1 MYGVSQRNF
10 FCELMSIFVDC
21 EHPWQIPVTIVG
33 MELCQQYSFRIN
45 NGPGCPQSLVNIHKI
60 DLQLVLAGESGCDEP
75 EMRAL
80 IDVVLV
86 GSAVSQPSIGW
97 DETAELSVVGPV
109 PTSLPSTPPHALASA
124 ANDAHAEGNAAKL
137 LLLSRETVGD
147 ISVTNHRKSEQG
159 RRECAKVEAEAG
171 VVILAGGSML
181 GRLLL
186 LSSSS
191 SSILRLHRRAG
202 HIQSRQC
209 HRHRQGGHMSIV
221 HRARSVPCIFRK
233 HGCRCEHFGGR
244 VVWGAGCEWMWWDL
258 CAKRGP
264 AAADTRHFRKNSA
277 AGLEAGACH
286 RTTFEVGTTPGTAH
300 SYKALIMS
308 HWQSQNYDNNDADK
322 SGKAKGAPS
331 HGYW

>member
-1 MYGVSQRNF
+1 MF
-10 FCELMSIFVDC
+10 
-21 EHPWQIPVTIVG
+21 
-33 MELCQQYSFRIN
+33 
-45 NGPGCPQSLVNIHKI
+45 
-60 DLQLVLAGESGCDEP
+60 
-75 EMRAL
+75 
-80 IDVVLV
+80 LV
-86 GSAVSQPSIGW
+86 GSAVSQPSIGG

-159 RRECAKVEAEAG
+159 RRECAKVEAEAE

-209 HRHRQGGHMSIV
+209 HRHRQSGHMSIV
-221 HRARSVPCIFRK
+221 QARSVWCIFTK
-233 HGCRCEHFGGR
+233 HGYRCEHFEGESCLR
-244 VVWGAGCEWMWWDL
+244 SWL
-258 CAKRGP
+258 
-264 AAADTRHFRKNSA
+264 
-277 AGLEAGACH
+277 
-286 RTTFEVGTTPGTAH
+286 
-300 SYKALIMS
+300 
-308 HWQSQNYDNNDADK
+308 
-322 SGKAKGAPS
+322 
-331 HGYW
+331 

>member
-1 MYGVSQRNF
+1 MF
-10 FCELMSIFVDC
+10 
-21 EHPWQIPVTIVG
+21 
-33 MELCQQYSFRIN
+33 
-45 NGPGCPQSLVNIHKI
+45 
-60 DLQLVLAGESGCDEP
+60 
-75 EMRAL
+75 
-80 IDVVLV
+80 LV
-86 GSAVSQPSIGW
+86 GSAVSQPSIGG

-137 LLLSRETVGD
+137 SHLSTETVGD
-147 ISVTNHRKSEQG
+147 RSVTYQRKSEQG
-159 RRECAKVEAEAG
+159 RRECAKAEAD

-221 HRARSVPCIFRK
+221 QARSVRCIFRK

-244 VVWGAGCEWMWWDL
+244 VV
-258 CAKRGP
+258 
-264 AAADTRHFRKNSA
+264 
-277 AGLEAGACH
+277 
-286 RTTFEVGTTPGTAH
+286 
-300 SYKALIMS
+300 
-308 HWQSQNYDNNDADK
+308 
-322 SGKAKGAPS
+322 
-331 HGYW
+331 

>member
-1 MYGVSQRNF
+1 MTNPSYKRWYGALSA
-10 FCELMSIFVDC
+10 LS
-21 EHPWQIPVTIVG
+21 
-33 MELCQQYSFRIN
+33 RIN
-45 NGPGCPQSLVNIHKI
+45 NGPGCTQTLVNIHKI

-80 IDVVLV
+80 IEHVVLV
-86 GSAVSQPSIGW
+86 GSAVSQPSIGG

-137 LLLSRETVGD
+137 SHLNTETVGD
-147 ISVTNHRKSEQG
+147 RSVRKSEQG
-159 RRECAKVEAEAG
+159 RRECAKAEAE

-186 LSSSS
+186 LLSSS

-209 HRHRQGGHMSIV
+209 HRHRQSGHMSIV
-221 HRARSVPCIFRK
+221 QARSVRCIFRK

-244 VVWGAGCEWMWWDL
+244 VV
-258 CAKRGP
+258 
-264 AAADTRHFRKNSA
+264 
-277 AGLEAGACH
+277 
-286 RTTFEVGTTPGTAH
+286 
-300 SYKALIMS
+300 
-308 HWQSQNYDNNDADK
+308 
-322 SGKAKGAPS
+322 
-331 HGYW
+331 